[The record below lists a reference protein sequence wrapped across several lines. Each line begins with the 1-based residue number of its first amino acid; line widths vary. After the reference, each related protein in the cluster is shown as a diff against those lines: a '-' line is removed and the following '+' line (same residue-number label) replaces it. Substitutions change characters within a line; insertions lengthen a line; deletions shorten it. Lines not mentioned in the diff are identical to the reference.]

1 MTNKYH
7 SRGDRPPSP
16 GHPSCVPADKEKIV
30 NCFYMRLITDLCGYK
45 KKKENVREHTN
56 SWENISPPLLLAEG
70 GFNKPFHERRMEPN
84 DRLWAPSFSKRPNVY
99 RTTLMKIEPLH

>member
-45 KKKENVREHTN
+45 KKKRKC
-56 SWENISPPLLLAEG
+56 EG
-70 GFNKPFHERRMEPN
+70 THKQLGKHQPSTPVGRRGF
-84 DRLWAPSFSKRPNVY
+84 
-99 RTTLMKIEPLH
+99 

>member
-30 NCFYMRLITDLCGYK
+30 NCFYMRLITNLCGYK
-45 KKKENVREHTN
+45 KKKNEGTHKQLGKHQHSTPVPTMYL
-56 SWENISPPLLLAEG
+56 NIYEILTEKQMQASLRSVDSCSL
-70 GFNKPFHERRMEPN
+70 
-84 DRLWAPSFSKRPNVY
+84 S
-99 RTTLMKIEPLH
+99 

>member
-45 KKKENVREHTN
+45 KKIKNVREHTN

-70 GFNKPFHERRMEPN
+70 VFNKPFHEDGWSRMIVCGL
-84 DRLWAPSFSKRPNVY
+84 RHSPSAQTF
-99 RTTLMKIEPLH
+99 TELHL

>member
-45 KKKENVREHTN
+45 KKKKNVREHTN

-70 GFNKPFHERRMEPN
+70 GLTNHF
-84 DRLWAPSFSKRPNVY
+84 
-99 RTTLMKIEPLH
+99 MKTDGAE